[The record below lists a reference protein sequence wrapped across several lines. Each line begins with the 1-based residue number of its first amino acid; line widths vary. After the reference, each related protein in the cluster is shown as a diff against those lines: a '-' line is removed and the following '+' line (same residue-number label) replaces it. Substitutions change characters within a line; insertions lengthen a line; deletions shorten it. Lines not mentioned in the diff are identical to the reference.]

1 MALWPFRRKSARKRP
16 RSGAA
21 LSDGEGP
28 PPRAMTEGAVAR
40 AGSIKKQRTEPTK
53 LQRRARTHSFSPDR
67 QEVLQVDRAARA
79 QRPQGDGAG
88 DLQHVAW
95 DRTPTLHHGKNSGRK
110 PSRRKSSKRR
120 KRDPNR
126 EAEIKAMSNFM
137 PVRPA
142 TDPAT
147 AGRPMRKESQRV
159 KSNAI
164 NRPWDNQPAS
174 DVSLPIPESI
184 HSSMSSDSEFG
195 SFRVSALDAL
205 APRPT
210 LRYAPGSR
218 WPAARASG
226 PARTASQKKTLA
238 ERGPLPKETLRAHKR
253 IDELADDLD
262 ASDLRELMER
272 DTRRRQQQRQRD
284 QQRMEERLSRRA
296 QTQRAEEAEAKKSGT
311 PPPENLERGVLG
323 RELVGLGIEPAS
335 AVVTSSKIRNSV
347 ASESMPDAE
356 PDAGDEAARPNALDT
371 FHRADTV
378 PMDEDESEAT
388 PAPKAV
394 LQNDIQ
400 PPPQAVTLDADRK
413 SPSAEPEEKVASLP
427 SGSVFAGLLRRNKS
441 RSKSTLG
448 SDRDKTVTPPFT
460 KYDDDEK
467 LRKNSEASA
476 SKPGRFS
483 LSSLLRRGKNRRGS
497 SGHPSFSNT
506 SREEMQ
512 AVAYA
517 QAHAQ
522 QQSQSQQSQEQ
533 LPTHSFSQAQA
544 MAQAHAL
551 AKLEGKDMPTQANSS
566 SGRYVAKS
574 GSAVPKRTRS
584 RFREDLP
591 EFPLSPPASR
601 VQSPE
606 AEPPLPPVTETKQ
619 ETETQPVPIPTARY
633 DTPASGHRSVEG
645 MRMTP
650 TSPDPHQSMSLA
662 SIDSE
667 GSWLSGRVNAQ
678 RASAM
683 RDSLAPSSRREP
695 VHSSD
700 SPTNSTQEDLAIMED
715 EYLSRLTP
723 SAERNSLVK
732 SLSHRSGDGRPSSD
746 EEDFLDDSD
755 LKWGTVAGAH
765 PHVVDRETMRSRHG
779 MLNAVEG
786 DDEQSSPE
794 SPSSRVEEKADL
806 GRARSVDLAKR
817 GHARNFSAGSAK
829 LLEIH
834 PRSSVDGKTGFKD
847 RRASEPLA

>member
-21 LSDGEGP
+21 LSDADGP
-28 PPRAMTEGAVAR
+28 PPRAMTDGAVAR
-40 AGSIKKQRTEPTK
+40 AGSLKKQRTEPAR

-67 QEVLQVDRAARA
+67 QEVLQVDRDARA
-79 QRPQGDGAG
+79 QRQQRDGPEDFQA
-88 DLQHVAW
+88 VW
-95 DRTPTLHHGKNSGRK
+95 DRTPTLHHGKNGGRN

-120 KRDPNR
+120 RKDPNR

-142 TDPAT
+142 TDSIT
-147 AGRPMRKESQRV
+147 AGRPMRKESHRA

-164 NRPWDNQPAS
+164 DRSWDNHPKS
-174 DVSLPIPESI
+174 DISLPIPESI

-210 LRYAPGSR
+210 LRYAPGTR
-218 WPAARASG
+218 WPAARASA

-238 ERGPLPKETLRAHKR
+238 ERGPIPEETLRAHKR
-253 IDELADDLD
+253 IDDLADDLD
-262 ASDLRELMER
+262 ARDLRELMER
-272 DTRRRQQQRQRD
+272 DTRRRQKQRQRE

-296 QTQRAEEAEAKKSGT
+296 QKQMAEDAEAKKSGT

-335 AVVTSSKIRNSV
+335 AVVTSSRIRDSGG
-347 ASESMPDAE
+347 SESMPDAE
-356 PDAGDEAARPNALDT
+356 PSDDSQQARPNALDT
-371 FHRADTV
+371 FHRTDTSPMEEDV
-378 PMDEDESEAT
+378 PEASPATDAVTKDEAT
-388 PAPKAV
+388 HAP
-394 LQNDIQ
+394 Q
-400 PPPQAVTLDADRK
+400 PEALDASRT
-413 SPSAEPEEKVASLP
+413 SPIAEREERVASLP

-448 SDRDKTVTPPFT
+448 SDREKTATPPFA
-460 KYDDDEK
+460 KSDEDDK
-467 LRKNSEASA
+467 MRKNSETSTTR
-476 SKPGRFS
+476 PGRFS

-517 QAHAQ
+517 QAQAQ
-522 QQSQSQQSQEQ
+522 QHTHGQQSQEQ
-533 LPTHSFSQAQA
+533 LQPQNMSHVQALAQAQ
-544 MAQAHAL
+544 AL
-551 AKLEGKDMPTQANSS
+551 AKLEGKEVPTSL
-566 SGRYVAKS
+566 GPPPTRYVAKS
-574 GSAVPKRTRS
+574 SAVPKRTRS
-584 RFREDLP
+584 RFKEDLP
-591 EFPLSPPASR
+591 DFPISPPASR

-606 AEPPLPPVTETKQ
+606 AELPLPSVTEQTR
-619 ETETQPVPIPTARY
+619 ETATQPVPIPAARY
-633 DTPASGHRSVEG
+633 DTPNSGHRSVEA

-650 TSPDPHQSMSLA
+650 TSPEPHQSISLA

-667 GSWLSGRVNAQ
+667 GSWLSGRVNPR

-683 RDSLAPSSRREP
+683 RDSLAHSSRREP
-695 VHSSD
+695 MHSSD

-732 SLSHRSGDGRPSSD
+732 SLSQRSGDGRPSSD

-755 LKWGTVAGAH
+755 LRWGTVPGSQ
-765 PHVVDRETMRSRHG
+765 PHVVDRETMRSRQG
-779 MLNAVEG
+779 MLNLVG
-786 DDEQSSPE
+786 GDDDEQTSPD

-806 GRARSVDLAKR
+806 GRARSVDLASR

-834 PRSSVDGKTGFKD
+834 PRSSVDGKTAFKD
-847 RRASEPLA
+847 RRASEPLI